1 MTWESRNFGQ
11 SQNSGSASGLRDGDP
26 GVDTEAAVLALAER
40 LTGVG
45 VTEKLLA
52 EDEYQGE
59 SRRGTRQ
66 GVRERHH

>member
-1 MTWESRNFGQ
+1 M
-11 SQNSGSASGLRDGDP
+11 
-26 GVDTEAAVLALAER
+26 AER